1 MEAGIIAK
9 TANLRRLLMQRKRCS
24 SCNRVR
30 NIHYFY
36 KRENGSADGY
46 WNTCKDCDYAR
57 RNNYR
62 YGSCEK
68 CGERFYNV
76 KYTLCKKC
84 RKPEPE
90 PVIPAME
97 DIRVCKPCTF
107 LADCKRR
114 VKQTDLEHQDWSPP
128 CFEDSKYHEAW
139 LKEYA

>member
-1 MEAGIIAK
+1 
-9 TANLRRLLMQRKRCS
+9 MQRKRCT
-24 SCNRVR
+24 SCGRVR

-36 KRENGSADGY
+36 KRENGSSDGY
-46 WNTCKDCDYAR
+46 WGSCKDCEYER
-57 RNNYR
+57 RNHYR
-62 YGSCEK
+62 YGPCEE

-84 RKPEPE
+84 RKPEPVL
-90 PVIPAME
+90 PVME

-114 VKQTDLEHQDWSPP
+114 VKQKDADWMPY
-128 CFEDSKYHEAW
+128 CFVTSKYHDSW